1 MSFMRN
7 SHFWALAFFLFLSNF
22 LAADGSTGE
31 QDYKAA
37 VEILKN
43 AADSPQQASAL
54 ERFRSAAEAG
64 YPDAYGA
71 IGYFHANG
79 VGGLSQD
86 DSMAIEW
93 FQKGSDKGSLTAKVN
108 LARFILE
115 GRGTPADRAKG
126 IALME
131 EAASKGSED
140 AQPAMAEI
148 YFMGLYEPE
157 SKPDFAKALPY
168 VQACADRGSASA
180 LNMLGLIYKE
190 GHGVSVDL
198 KKAEELFRQAA
209 MKGDFKA
216 QSNLGHL
223 LDPYAKKK
231 SRRIEAAA
239 WLIVASRQGE
249 PLAVYRTGEL
259 QAQMD
264 SKDWEKATVLAD
276 ELQGKIQP

>member
-1 MSFMRN
+1 MRG
-7 SHFWALAFFLFLSNF
+7 SHFWALAFFLSLSNY

-31 QDYKAA
+31 QDYKAG

-54 ERFRSAAEAG
+54 EKFRSAAEAG

-79 VGGLSQD
+79 VGGVSQND
-86 DSMAIEW
+86 ATAIEW
-93 FQKGSDKGSLTAKVN
+93 FQKGSDKESLTSRVN
-108 LARFILE
+108 LARFTLE
-115 GRGTPADRAKG
+115 GRGAPADRAKG

-131 EAASKGSED
+131 EAAYKGSED
-140 AQPAMAEI
+140 AQAALAEI
-148 YFMGLYEPE
+148 YFMGLYDPE
-157 SKPDFAKALPY
+157 SKADFAKALPY

-190 GHGVSVDL
+190 GHRVPVDL

-209 MKGDFKA
+209 LKGDFKA
-216 QSNLGHL
+216 QSNLGDL

-231 SRRIEAAA
+231 SRRIEAVA
-239 WLIVASRQGE
+239 WLMIASRQGE
-249 PLAVYRTGEL
+249 PMAVYRTGEL
-259 QAQMD
+259 QAQM
-264 SKDWEKATVLAD
+264 KPAEWEKATALAD
-276 ELQGKIQP
+276 EIDAKIQP